1 MNTVDLKTQYGFGNI
16 GSLGEGYSRLIMPM
30 FEIAGVAV
38 GIYLLIGAI
47 KFITSGGEKEAIA
60 SAKAMITHAII
71 AYVLLM
77 LIFLLMKVVP
87 EFFGIKTLQIIK

>member
-1 MNTVDLKTQYGFGNI
+1 MTVDLGKNYGFGDIPN
-16 GSLGEGYSRLIMPM
+16 LGEGFNRLVMPV

-47 KFITSGGEKEAIA
+47 KFITSGGDKESIA
-60 SAKAMITHAII
+60 SARAMITHAII

-77 LIFLLMKVVP
+77 LVFLLMKVVP
-87 EFFGIKTLQIIK
+87 EFFGAGSLSIIK